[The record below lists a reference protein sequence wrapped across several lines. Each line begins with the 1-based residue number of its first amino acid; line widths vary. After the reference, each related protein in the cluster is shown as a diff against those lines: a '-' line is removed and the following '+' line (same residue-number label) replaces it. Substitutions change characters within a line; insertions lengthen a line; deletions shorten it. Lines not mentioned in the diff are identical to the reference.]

1 MRFYFDIPEHISPLR
16 RSPYL
21 ELVEIT
27 LKIQTNI
34 GVYKLVH
41 LMAHFSSLPLSLVQ
55 PCWFHRPM

>member
-34 GVYKLVH
+34 IDFLNASKARKKDPKKMPPKKVI
-41 LMAHFSSLPLSLVQ
+41 
-55 PCWFHRPM
+55 